1 MYRFRLLCI
10 FHDSPREK
18 PRTVLCNCKP
28 FFAVPESF
36 LYFLWQYQY
45 FNKLNLTSTT
55 GESVQV
61 LHPGFRNHDA
71 GPDFTNARLL
81 ISDVEWS
88 GTVEMHTK
96 TSDWL
101 AHHHQ
106 HDRAYDNV
114 ILHVVWQDDQIT
126 SGRRVDRAN
135 GTPLPTLE
143 LYPLT
148 DSALI
153 DRYQLLSDSPDAI
166 PCAGQ
171 FKSVQPLR
179 LTSMLDKAMLQR
191 LERKATDVRLLFEQ
205 TGGDWEET
213 AYRLLAINM
222 GFKINAQ
229 PMAQLSRAVPLKA
242 ILKHRDVLLQ
252 AEAMLFGT
260 AGLLDG
266 DENQSETEDEY
277 VTTLRREYRFL
288 AAKYQLADK
297 QVTAHAWKWGRLR
310 PANFPTLRLAQLA
323 RLLTQHAS
331 LFSLFVG
338 NDNAGTLLK
347 SLQIT
352 PSDYW
357 QSHYRFGKTTEKAAP
372 TLGESSAGNIVI
384 NTVVPLLAAYAHHRG
399 QPAYL
404 DRAITLLEQLPP
416 EKNRLTDGWDA
427 LGLGVRTA
435 FDSQASIELYNE
447 FCAVKKCLSCQIGA
461 GLLKGVN
468 KV

>member
-1 MYRFRLLCI
+1 M
-10 FHDSPREK
+10 SE
-18 PRTVLCNCKP
+18 
-28 FFAVPESF
+28 AF

-45 FNKLNLTSTT
+45 FTKLNLTTT
-55 GESVQV
+55 DGESIQV
-61 LHPGFRNHDA
+61 LHPGFRNHDS
-71 GPDFTNARLL
+71 GPDFFNARLL
-81 ISDVEWS
+81 INDVEWG

-101 AHHHQ
+101 THRHQ

-114 ILHVVWQDDQIT
+114 ILHVVWQDDRDT
-126 SGRRVDRAN
+126 TGRRVDRPD

-143 LYPLT
+143 LNTLT
-148 DSALI
+148 DATLI
-153 DRYQLLSDSPDAI
+153 DRYALLSDSPDAI

-171 FKSVQPLR
+171 FRSVQPLR
-179 LTSMLDKAMLQR
+179 LTSMLDRAMLQR
-191 LERKATDVRLLFEQ
+191 LERKAAGVRAVFET

-213 AYRLLAINM
+213 AYRLLAVNM
-222 GFKINAQ
+222 GFKINAD

-260 AGLLDG
+260 AGLLDV
-266 DENQSETEDEY
+266 DESQPGTADDY
-277 VTTLRREYRFL
+277 TAILQREYRFL
-288 AAKYQLADK
+288 AVKYQLSDK

-323 RLLTQHAS
+323 RLLTKHAS

-338 NDNAGTLLK
+338 TDNADALLK
-347 SLQIT
+347 SLQVT

-357 QSHYRFGKTTEKAAP
+357 QSHYRFGKVAAQP
-372 TLGESSAGNIVI
+372 VPALGPNSAGNIVI

-399 QPAYL
+399 QPAYI
-404 DRAITLLEQLPP
+404 DRAIALLEQLPA

-447 FCAVKKCLSCQIGA
+447 FCTVKKCLSCQIGA
-461 GLLKGVN
+461 GLLKG
-468 KV
+468 

>member
-1 MYRFRLLCI
+1 M
-10 FHDSPREK
+10 SE
-18 PRTVLCNCKP
+18 
-28 FFAVPESF
+28 AF

-45 FNKLNLTSTT
+45 FTKLNLTTT
-55 GESVQV
+55 DGDSIQV
-61 LHPGFRNHDA
+61 LHPGFRNHDS
-71 GPDFTNARLL
+71 GPDFFNARLL
-81 ISDVEWS
+81 INDVEWG

-101 AHHHQ
+101 THRHQ

-114 ILHVVWQDDQIT
+114 ILHVVWQDDRDT
-126 SGRRVDRAN
+126 TGRRVDRPD

-143 LYPLT
+143 LNTLT
-148 DSALI
+148 DATLI
-153 DRYQLLSDSPDAI
+153 DRYALLSDSPDAI

-171 FKSVQPLR
+171 FRSVQPLR
-179 LTSMLDKAMLQR
+179 LTSMLDRAMLQR
-191 LERKATDVRLLFEQ
+191 LERKAAGVRAVFET

-213 AYRLLAINM
+213 AYRLLAVNM
-222 GFKINAQ
+222 GFKINAD

-260 AGLLDG
+260 AGLLDV
-266 DENQSETEDEY
+266 DESQPGTADDY
-277 VTTLRREYRFL
+277 TAILQREYRFL
-288 AAKYQLADK
+288 AVKYQLSDK

-323 RLLTQHAS
+323 RLLTKHAS

-338 NDNAGTLLK
+338 TDNADALLK
-347 SLQIT
+347 SLQVT

-357 QSHYRFGKTTEKAAP
+357 QSHYRFGKVAAQP
-372 TLGESSAGNIVI
+372 VPALGPNSAGNIVI

-399 QPAYL
+399 QPAYI
-404 DRAITLLEQLPP
+404 DRAIALLEQLPA

-447 FCAVKKCLSCQIGA
+447 FCTVKKCLSCQIGA
-461 GLLKGVN
+461 GLLKG
-468 KV
+468 